1 MTSVRE
7 APAHERL
14 PAKPPPSAF
23 VIGSSLFAVAL
34 TIVTAREV
42 GFSVTGVVDAVTRQN
57 PVVEGLL
64 SPDWSQVT
72 NERTRK
78 LFVETLGLAVL
89 GTLIGAIVSLPFAL
103 LSTTYGN
110 PNSVL
115 RAIVRSANGVI
126 RSIPDLLWAL
136 LFVTAVGIGTLSG
149 LLALGFF
156 SIAVITKLT
165 ADSLE
170 VDRGTFARLAPRI
183 PASVVSVAES
193 GVRGPHDVIEY
204 GRHGANVVLVGE
216 TLVRDDDPR
225 ASVADLVAA
234 GSHPAL
240 QHRS

>member
-136 LFVTAVGIGTLSG
+136 LFVTAARVAT
-149 LLALGFF
+149 
-156 SIAVITKLT
+156 IA
-165 ADSLE
+165 
-170 VDRGTFARLAPRI
+170 
-183 PASVVSVAES
+183 
-193 GVRGPHDVIEY
+193 
-204 GRHGANVVLVGE
+204 LVGTGMATE
-216 TLVRDDDPR
+216 
-225 ASVADLVAA
+225 SAA
-234 GSHPAL
+234 FQARSAL
-240 QHRS
+240 MGVGFTTAEAEGVINKLSEALKQLEAA